1 MGNKFKWFVLITA
14 LGGFCVLSPARIGW
28 SQNAGT
34 STIASQSPP
43 PYWAY
48 AINPPA
54 KAGDSPLNHVDES
67 LRHVSG
73 TTAAFTH
80 AQINDFFGPPDW
92 HPDGHPPM
100 PEIVAKGRKPDVF
113 ACGYCHLPNGQ
124 GRPENSSLAGLPAEY
139 IVQQMADFKSGLR
152 KSSDPKDLPVA
163 TMISNETKA
172 NEKEIHDA
180 AIYFSGL
187 KLKPW
192 IRVVETDTV
201 PKTKVAGWMLVPV
214 EGAETEAIGQRII
227 ETPENLEQIEMRN
240 DAVGFVAYVPV
251 GSVKRG
257 EALVTTG
264 GSEKTVACGKCH
276 GAELR
281 GLANVPTIAGRSPS
295 YVVRQLYDMQNGTRA
310 GAASQLMKPVVA
322 KLSLDDMVAIA
333 AYLAS
338 LKP

>member
-1 MGNKFKWFVLITA
+1 MIMAVTLSGISA
-14 LGGFCVLSPARIGW
+14 LGLAGATRGQSAR
-28 SQNAGT
+28 T
-34 STIASQSPP
+34 SAIATQVPP

-54 KAGDSPLNHVDES
+54 KPDDAATGHADEA
-67 LRHVSG
+67 LRQVPGS
-73 TTAAFTH
+73 TAAFTH
-80 AQINDFFGPPDW
+80 AQINNFFGPPDW
-92 HPDGHPPM
+92 HPDGHTPM
-100 PEIVAKGRKPDVF
+100 PEIVARGRKPDVF

-163 TMISNETKA
+163 TMIANETKA

-180 AIYFSGL
+180 AVYFSGL

-192 IRVVETDTV
+192 IRVVETDIV
-201 PKTKVAGWMLVPV
+201 PKTKVAGWMLVPI
-214 EGAETEAIGQRII
+214 EGAGTEPIGQRII

-240 DAVGFVAYVPV
+240 DAVGFVAYVPI

-257 EALVTTG
+257 GTLVTTG
-264 GSEKTVACGKCH
+264 GEERTVACGKCH
-276 GAELR
+276 GTDLR
-281 GLANVPTIAGRSPS
+281 GLANVPNIAGRSPS

-310 GAASQLMKPVVA
+310 GAAAQLMKPVVA
-322 KLSLDDMVAIA
+322 KLSVDDMVAIA
-333 AYLAS
+333 AFLAS